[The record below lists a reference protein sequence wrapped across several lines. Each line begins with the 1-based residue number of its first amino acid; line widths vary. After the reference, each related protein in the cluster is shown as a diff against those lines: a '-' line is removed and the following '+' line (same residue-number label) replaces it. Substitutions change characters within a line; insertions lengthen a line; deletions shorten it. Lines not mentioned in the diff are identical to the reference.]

1 MLETGRQHMCHTS
14 AVSIN
19 YEEGITIARTKA
31 TVLGLNQSA
40 RIAREVAAHE
50 DADLVAVAGFGDAAE
65 QVASEIDGHC
75 TPISKTCS
83 ARPHSTRTGQS
94 SSKSKPR
101 QTTHRERKPS

>member
-1 MLETGRQHMCHTS
+1 MCHTS

-40 RIAREVAAHE
+40 RIAREFAAHE

-75 TPISKTCS
+75 TPISKNLLS
-83 ARPHSTRTGQS
+83 QASLDSHRTVVIE
-94 SSKSKPR
+94 K
-101 QTTHRERKPS
+101 